1 MGRIPVQA
9 ESKVQRLS
17 GMKIGK
23 SHGMGLVRS
32 GHRIMTMEVPKMRPK
47 CTLQPFP
54 ERTNFR
60 NPKTS

>member
-1 MGRIPVQA
+1 MGRIPVQS

-32 GHRIMTMEVPKMRPK
+32 GHRIMTMEVPKTRPK
-47 CTLQPFP
+47 CTLQSFP

-60 NPKTS
+60 KPKAS

>member
-9 ESKVQRLS
+9 ESEVQRLS
-17 GMKIGK
+17 GMKIGE

-47 CTLQPFP
+47 CTLQPVP
-54 ERTNFR
+54 
-60 NPKTS
+60 